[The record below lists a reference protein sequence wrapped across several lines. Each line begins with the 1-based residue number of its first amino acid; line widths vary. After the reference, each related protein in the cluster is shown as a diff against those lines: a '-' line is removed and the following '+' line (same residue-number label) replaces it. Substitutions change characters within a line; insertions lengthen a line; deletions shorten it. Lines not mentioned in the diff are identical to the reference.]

1 MRAAIIS
8 AGVVTRV
15 ILVNTLAEFPGAID
29 GTNADVGDL
38 WNGTV
43 FSKPAQTFNQVR
55 ASKKDE
61 ITSRWATARG
71 AGYLFQAKRIAT
83 DALSSSQIS
92 LIGARSRRAKDDTE
106 AFSMIWVC
114 ADESTLNLSRAEL
127 LDLEK
132 AYGDHLKACSDNAR
146 TLRQALGAAVTVAD
160 IAAIDANAGWPA

>member
-8 AGVVTRV
+8 AGVVARV
-15 ILVNTLAEFPGAID
+15 ILVNSLAEFPGAID

-55 ASKKDE
+55 AAKKDE
-61 ITSRWATARG
+61 IASRWAMARG

-83 DALSSSQIS
+83 DALSSAQIS
-92 LIGARSRRAKDDTE
+92 LIGARSRRAKEDTE

-114 ADESTLNLSRAEL
+114 ADETTLNLSHRSLHSSSHLGLLRSFQHFSTILSSAEPTSVMWL
-127 LDLEK
+127 I
-132 AYGDHLKACSDNAR
+132 S
-146 TLRQALGAAVTVAD
+146 TSS
-160 IAAIDANAGWPA
+160 